1 MSHAKTAVL
10 DWTLLILLSATTS
23 VLGQSNPHDQLH
35 QALLFE
41 KQQRFDAAI
50 ASAKSALDSNQ
61 LNQIER
67 GRAYIE
73 LGFAL
78 QMKGRLVEAQSAFEN
93 AIRLLETDPAN
104 ATDYAAALD
113 NYAGLYDETGQFDRA
128 IPIWLKALHLRQK
141 IGDHEAIAH
150 SFVNLAGL
158 ALSENQ
164 VHKAKQYLRQ
174 ASHEMKLARDLT
186 DDDLALFY
194 ETQGWL
200 AMDEGNPSLAVD
212 DYRRALDLCVRAHG
226 QEHWLAGWERILL
239 GRAYLKSGHKGDI
252 NRGLAD
258 MSDGLAIIGH
268 ALGQEN
274 PKYLVAELAYSHAL
288 DQAGSHAEAARL
300 KAAAEQA
307 GRELSRSQCVGCT
320 IDVSAFR

>member
-1 MSHAKTAVL
+1 MSHAKIATL
-10 DWTLLILLSATTS
+10 DKTLLILLFTS
-23 VLGQSNPHDQLH
+23 TLVLGQSNPHDQLH

-41 KQQRFDAAI
+41 KQERFDDAI
-50 ASAKSALDSNQ
+50 STARSALDSNQ
-61 LNQIER
+61 LNDLER

-78 QMKGRLVEAQSAFEN
+78 HMQGHLIEAQIALEH
-93 AIRLLETDPAN
+93 ALRLLEIDPAN

-113 NYAGLYDETGQFDRA
+113 SYAGLYGETGQFEPA
-128 IPIWLKALHLRQK
+128 ILIWLKALHLRQK
-141 IGDHEAIAH
+141 IGDHAAIAH
-150 SFVNLAGL
+150 SFVNLAGV
-158 ALSENQ
+158 ALGENQ
-164 VHKAKQYLRQ
+164 VHEAKQYLHQ
-174 ASHEMKLARDLT
+174 ASDEMKLAHDLT

-200 AMDEGNPSLAVD
+200 AMDERNPLLAVD
-212 DYRRALDLCVRAHG
+212 DYRRALDLCERAHG

-239 GRAYLKSGHKGDI
+239 GWAYLKSGDKGDN

-307 GRELSRSQCVGCT
+307 GRELSRNQCVGCT
-320 IDVSAFR
+320 INISAFR

>member
-1 MSHAKTAVL
+1 MSHAKIAVL

-23 VLGQSNPHDQLH
+23 VLGQSNSHDQLH

-41 KQQRFDAAI
+41 KQQRFDDAI
-50 ASAKSALDSNQ
+50 AAAKSALASNQ
-61 LNQIER
+61 LTDVER

-78 QMKGRLVEAQSAFEN
+78 RMQGHLTDAQIALEH
-93 AIRLLETDPAN
+93 ALRLLEIDPSN

-113 NYAGLYDETGQFDRA
+113 SYAGLYGETGQFDRA
-128 IPIWLKALHLRQK
+128 MPIWLKALQLRQK
-141 IGDHEAIAH
+141 IGDHAAVAH
-150 SFVNLAGL
+150 SFVNLAGV
-158 ALSENQ
+158 ALGENQ

-174 ASHEMKLARDLT
+174 ASDEMKLARDLT
-186 DDDLALFY
+186 DDDLALFF

-200 AMDEGNPSLAVD
+200 ALDEGNPSLAVD
-212 DYRRALDLCVRAHG
+212 DYRHALELCVRVHG
-226 QEHWLAGWERILL
+226 QEHWLAGWETILR
-239 GRAYLKSGHKGDI
+239 GRAYLQSGDK

-258 MSDGLAIIGH
+258 MRDGLAIIGH

-274 PKYLVAELAYSHAL
+274 PKYVVAELAYSHAL
-288 DQAGSHAEAARL
+288 DQAGSHAEAAHL